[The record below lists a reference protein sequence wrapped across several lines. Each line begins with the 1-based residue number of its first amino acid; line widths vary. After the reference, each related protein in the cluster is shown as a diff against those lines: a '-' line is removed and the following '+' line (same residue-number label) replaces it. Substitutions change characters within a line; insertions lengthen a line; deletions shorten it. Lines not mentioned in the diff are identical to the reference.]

1 MIVAMIVLQILLVVG
16 GPLLLAWWVHRR
28 FGASWSSWGWGA
40 LTWTV
45 SQMLLRIP
53 LLAVVTIALRGRF
66 ADMDPD
72 TAFWINLVVL
82 TISAALFEEV
92 GRYLVM
98 RYLGKNVRDWKEGV
112 MFGAGHGGIE
122 AILLVGL
129 TVAVNLVL
137 ILAGERILAMI
148 QNASPDQVEILRQ
161 QIESLRTMAWW
172 MPFLSVWERALAIV
186 FHISASLLVL
196 RAVVHGEQK
205 WLWLS
210 VLWHTFLNAAALLA
224 VRYTNP
230 VATEGILTVITVLA
244 VVIILRSRAWFNH
257 GQGGMAAGSQGEDGT
272 DAGAIP

>member
-1 MIVAMIVLQILLVVG
+1 MIVAMMALQILLVVI
-16 GPLLLAWWVHRR
+16 GPFVLAWWIHRR
-28 FGASWSSWGWGA
+28 LGASWSSWGWGA
-40 LTWTV
+40 LTWTA

-66 ADMDPD
+66 AEMDPD

-82 TISAALFEEV
+82 TLSAALFEEV

-98 RYLGKNVRDWKEGV
+98 RYLGKKVRDWKEGV

-129 TVAVNLVL
+129 SAAVSLAL
-137 ILAGERILAMI
+137 ILAGERLLSLV
-148 QNASPDQVEILRQ
+148 QNTSPEQADLLRQ
-161 QIESLRTMAWW
+161 QIESLRSMAWW
-172 MPFLSVWERALAIV
+172 MPFLGVWERVLAIT

-196 RAVVHGEQK
+196 RAVVHGEQR

-230 VATEGILTVITVLA
+230 VATEGILTLITVLA
-244 VVIILRSRAWFNH
+244 VVIILRGRAWFPL
-257 GQGGMAAGSQGEDGT
+257 GQGATESGGQGESGVDT
-272 DAGAIP
+272 GAIR